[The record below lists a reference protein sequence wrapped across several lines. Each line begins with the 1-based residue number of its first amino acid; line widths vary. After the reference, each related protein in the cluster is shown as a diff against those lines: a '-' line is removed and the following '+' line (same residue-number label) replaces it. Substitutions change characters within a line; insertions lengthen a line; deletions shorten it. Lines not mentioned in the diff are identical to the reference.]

1 MVNKR
6 HTTILIFSAYVI
18 GLILLMVSI
27 RNHKNPSPFIL
38 GYAAFLPGIVV
49 GMTMWLD
56 RENKRSS

>member
-6 HTTILIFSAYVI
+6 RVTILIFSAYVI

-27 RNHKNPSPFIL
+27 KMLPNPSPFIL

-49 GMTMWLD
+49 GMVVWLD
-56 RENKRSS
+56 R

>member
-1 MVNKR
+1 MVNKNR
-6 HTTILIFSAYVI
+6 TTILIFSAYVI

-27 RNHKNPSPFIL
+27 REHKNPSPFIL

-56 RENKRSS
+56 R